1 MYRGDNNNYY
11 SISTAGNTM
20 TGPRN
25 RANCRSSRRPAYTRS
40 LIARAHT
47 SRSWK
52 RKNSLGTASGSLS
65 RTIHRATIK
74 SKLVRPY
81 GGKGWQKRRSIES
94 RRCKKESVSP
104 IETSP
109 VRERKRQAP
118 IANGTDGTN
127 ARVASLFLPAN
138 RVKSLRPP
146 PPSPPAP
153 PALPCTPALSLLLVF
168 LLLFCLALQLCHA
181 LREKHEKKI
190 RGGRRCEGKKKRRKK
205 RASNK
210 TEEAILSR
218 EHTRRERGERSKE
231 GGRGGTVYREG
242 KSGVPAAVV
251 VDIMREE

>member
-1 MYRGDNNNYY
+1 MCRRGDNNNYR
-11 SISTAGNTM
+11 SIATERKCNDRREKSRQLPVLTSSRIYALV
-20 TGPRN
+20 N
-25 RANCRSSRRPAYTRS
+25 RA
-40 LIARAHT
+40 
-47 SRSWK
+47 RSWK
-52 RKNSLGTASGSLS
+52 RKNSLGTASGSLP

-74 SKLVRPY
+74 SKPVRPY
-81 GGKGWQKRRSIES
+81 GGKGWQKRRSIEL

-153 PALPCTPALSLLLVF
+153 PALPLHAGSFPPSRLSPPVSVGPS
-168 LLLFCLALQLCHA
+168 AMPRITRKT
-181 LREKHEKKI
+181 REENKK
-190 RGGRRCEGKKKRRKK
+190 RTKTRRKKKRRKK
-205 RASNK
+205 KASNK

-218 EHTRRERGERSKE
+218 EQTRRERGERSEE